1 MNVLQRKPT
10 RLTLSAY
17 SDREMTQLRGAP
29 LSVMYNPDSV
39 TLDYQT
45 DYMPDHFINTTRQS
59 NRYVQTRPGDLRL
72 ELLFDAKMPGGSV
85 SINKQLS
92 VLRELCYNVDPADS
106 QPRFLQVK
114 WGQMKWGGKTYFS
127 GRMRS
132 LSVRYTL
139 FERDATPIRA
149 TATLVLT
156 ADGSLTLQQAEEQLK
171 SPATAV
177 VNVPDA
183 TSLPQIANGAGTAL
197 AGGTDY
203 LAVAAENDLDSLDA
217 IKSGQTLQISAR
229 KGGRS

>member
-1 MNVLQRKPT
+1 MNILQRKPT
-10 RLTLSAY
+10 KLKLTAF
-17 SDREMTQLRGAP
+17 SDRELKQPSAP
-29 LSVMYNPDSV
+29 PLTVMYNPDSV
-39 TLDYQT
+39 SLDYQT
-45 DYMPDHFINTTRQS
+45 DYTPDLFINTTRQS

-72 ELLFDAKMPGGSV
+72 ELLLDAKMPGNNT
-85 SINKQLS
+85 SINRQITE
-92 VLRELCYNVDPADS
+92 LRELCYNVNPADS
-106 QPRFLQVK
+106 QPRFLKVE
-114 WGQMKWGGKTYFS
+114 WGGMKWGGENFFS

-139 FERDATPIRA
+139 FERDATPLRA

-156 ADGSLTLQQAEEQLK
+156 ADGSLTLQQAKEQLK
-171 SPATAV
+171 SPAAAV

-183 TSLPQIANGAGTAL
+183 TSLPQIANSAGTAL

-217 IKSGQTLQISAR
+217 IKPGQTLQVSAR